1 MKTTYG
7 MKISL
12 FVVLI
17 LLGSFARGQEIASA
31 PAAKAACGPE
41 NVKFEVKLVDQSQQ
55 PILNPGSS
63 KAVVYILHDYP
74 RVPMVRLLTTRMGVD
89 GAWVGANEGRS
100 YFGFV
105 IDPGVHHL
113 CVSGQWGRLISPPSI
128 VLHRVAA
135 RAGETYYF
143 RVRFLNSGIGG
154 IGFDLEAVDEDEGQ
168 FLRQTSMYSTSH
180 PK

>member
-1 MKTTYG
+1 MKTTYR

-17 LLGSFARGQEIASA
+17 LLGPFARGQDIASA

-41 NVKFEVKLVDQSQQ
+41 NVKFEVNLVDQSQQ
-55 PILNPGSS
+55 PMLNPGSS
-63 KAVVYILHDYP
+63 KAVVYILQDYP
-74 RVPMVRLLTTRMGVD
+74 RVPMVHLLTTRMGVD

-113 CVSGQWGRLISPPSI
+113 CVSGQWNRLISPPSI

-135 RAGETYYF
+135 KAGEIYYF

-180 PK
+180 LK